1 MATRS
6 GCVKATQDN
15 HTPTALFI
23 ASCRCLQQNHRF
35 HVPRKMRTL
44 RTHCS
49 RYGWA
54 RSRPIAPSST
64 SCWACGVLQQ
74 NSRGASLLF
83 ASFKLLRLS
92 CSPAVFLSAEPLT
105 SCPARPI
112 GSSQQDDDWPLAT
125 TREALI
131 RPLGE
136 ATVVTI
142 READEVA
149 QRLGISR
156 SLVYELVFR
165 FRRTQQ
171 TSSLLPH
178 KRGLK
183 PHAVLLSP
191 VIDDLITKA
200 IN

>member
-1 MATRS
+1 MFAGCLFVGRAANFVPSPTHWQFAT
-6 GCVKATQDN
+6 
-15 HTPTALFI
+15 
-23 ASCRCLQQNHRF
+23 
-35 HVPRKMRTL
+35 
-44 RTHCS
+44 
-49 RYGWA
+49 
-54 RSRPIAPSST
+54 
-64 SCWACGVLQQ
+64 
-74 NSRGASLLF
+74 
-83 ASFKLLRLS
+83 
-92 CSPAVFLSAEPLT
+92 
-105 SCPARPI
+105 
-112 GSSQQDDDWPLAT
+112 DDDWPLAT